1 MSSRP
6 TIVFVPGAFQLAFT
20 MELLSQH
27 VQQAGYPTRIKSQET
42 VNQPT
47 LSIQDDVT
55 ALQNEVLFP
64 LIHEQ
69 GKDIV
74 LYLQSYAGF
83 PGSAAIKELSK
94 AERLD
99 AGKQGGI
106 VGLIYQSAFVPRE
119 GQTLYGMIGGSPAPW
134 QKTGV
139 PPPFSHPFS
148 KLGVRSSKP

>member
-6 TIVFVPGAFQLAFT
+6 TIVLVPGAFHPPFT
-20 MELLSQH
+20 MDLLSQH
-27 VQQAGYPTRIKSQET
+27 LQQAGYPTRIKGQAT

-47 LSIQDDVT
+47 LSIHDDVT

-69 GKDIV
+69 GKDVV

-83 PGSAAIKELSK
+83 PGSAAIKGQSK

-106 VGLIYQSAFVPRE
+106 VGLIYQSAFVPQE
-119 GQTLYGMIGGSPAPW
+119 GQTLFGMIGGSPAPW
-134 QKTGV
+134 QRPDV
-139 PPPFSHPFS
+139 PSPFPSRV
-148 KLGVRSSKP
+148 LQLRYWI

>member
-1 MSSRP
+1 MSSHP
-6 TIVFVPGAFQLAFT
+6 TIVLVLGAFQLPFG
-20 MELLSQH
+20 MNLLSQH
-27 VQQAGYPTRIKSQET
+27 LQQAGYPTRIKGQAT

-55 ALQNEVLFP
+55 ALQNEILFP

-69 GKDIV
+69 GKDVV

-99 AGKQGGI
+99 ARKQGGI
-106 VGLIYQSAFVPRE
+106 VGLIYQSAFVPQE
-119 GQTLYGMIGGSPAPW
+119 GQTVYGMVGGSPAPW
-134 QKTGV
+134 LRPGV
-139 PPPFSHPFS
+139 PSLFPSRVLKIGHS
-148 KLGVRSSKP
+148 I

>member
-1 MSSRP
+1 MN
-6 TIVFVPGAFQLAFT
+6 
-20 MELLSQH
+20 LLSQH
-27 VQQAGYPTRIKSQET
+27 LQQAGYLTCIKGRAT

-69 GKDIV
+69 GKDVI

-106 VGLIYQSAFVPRE
+106 VGLIYQSAFVPQE
-119 GQTLYGMIGGSPAPW
+119 GQTLYGMIGGCPAPW
-134 QKTGV
+134 QKPGV
-139 PPPFSHPFS
+139 PPPFPSRVLEIGH
-148 KLGVRSSKP
+148 RI